1 VLSKLNAVHIWER
14 CTVCTRGPSPDKEMV
29 MVQLENIIEE
39 YRQKTSKSARLHSQS
54 AELIQGGVASPFR
67 FYEPHPFFVEKGEK
81 GHIWDADG
89 NEYIDF
95 NNCYGA
101 IIAGHA
107 HPEINRA
114 IQEQSEKG
122 TMFGIPTAITAKLLR
137 ELLRRYPSMRFFRL
151 TNTGNEATLYAIR
164 LARAYTGKDK
174 VIKIEGCYHGCHDA
188 VLISDKPHRPAHM
201 GPSWAPTPVIES
213 AGILS
218 DTAKNTLVVPWNDPD
233 ALEGCLNRNLGEV
246 AGLIM
251 EPIVANF
258 GMCLPEKGYLE
269 QVREITRRHNVTLIF
284 DEVKVGVRLAPGGG
298 TEITGVTPD
307 IICLSKAMGGGM
319 PLAAF
324 GATQEFWDML
334 YPPGEMIH
342 FGTYNG
348 NPVSVAA
355 SLACLTKVMTDQAYD
370 HMNKLGEKLGR
381 GIEDSIKRHGIKA
394 VVAGTGGMRTVFF
407 QEQRPKNYRETLG
420 MDRVKWHKWWL
431 NLIVKG
437 VYFSAPSPYEETFI
451 SAGNTE
457 KDIDA
462 ALEKIDDSFKEL

>member
-1 VLSKLNAVHIWER
+1 VLSKINTVHIFQI
-14 CTVCTRGPSPDKEMV
+14 CTVFTQEPSKDKETV
-29 MVQLENIIEE
+29 MTQLANIIEE
-39 YRQKTSKSARLHSQS
+39 YRRKTSKSAKLHSQS

-67 FYEPHPFFVEKGEK
+67 FYEPHPFL
-81 GHIWDADG
+81 
-89 NEYIDF
+89 YIDF

-107 HPEINRA
+107 HPEINSA

-122 TMFGIPTAITAKLLR
+122 TMFGIPTAITEKLLR
-137 ELLRRYPSMRFFRL
+137 ELLRRYPAMRFFRL

-174 VIKIEGCYHGCHDA
+174 IIKIEGCYHGCHDA

-213 AGILS
+213 AGILP
-218 DTAKNTLVVPWNDPD
+218 DTAKNTLVVPWNDAD

-258 GMCLPEKGYLE
+258 GMSLPDKGYLE
-269 QVREITRRHNVTLIF
+269 RVREITRRHNVTLIF

-298 TEITGVTPD
+298 TEVTGVTPD

-319 PLAAF
+319 PMAAF
-324 GATQEFWDML
+324 GATEEFWDML

-342 FGTYNG
+342 FGTYNA

-355 SLACLTKVMTDQAYD
+355 SLACLSKVMTDQAYN
-370 HMNKLGEKLGR
+370 HMNNLGEKLGR

-394 VVAGTGGMRTVFF
+394 VVAGIGGMRTVFF
-407 QEQRPKNYRETLG
+407 QEQRPRNYRETLG
-420 MDRVKWHKWWL
+420 M
-431 NLIVKG
+431 
-437 VYFSAPSPYEETFI
+437 
-451 SAGNTE
+451 
-457 KDIDA
+457 
-462 ALEKIDDSFKEL
+462 AL